1 MDSEEK
7 ITNSGSYLEE
17 LRKENEAFE
26 RLFINRPLQKYAASL
41 RLFVA
46 SDLNF
51 RNWVNL
57 LETIRSDV
65 YESIN
70 CALQLVELLIVLRNG
85 PLKGKTYAITSS
97 DDLEYLADTTE
108 KLLLDRL
115 DESYEVLHNMDD
127 IDHVADYTKEW
138 DKALS
143 IIPYREII
151 EFEEL
156 DYGGKRIELSA
167 LPYIKK
173 DLESCIEIVNGFIL
187 EADEGMTNRVIKR
200 ALRMKIPLN
209 NEIYQDFYDFLDYYH
224 LIPEAQ
230 KKAHMKSS
238 DPYASRSYIRA
249 KFNRAKQKS

>member
-1 MDSEEK
+1 MDNEEK
-7 ITNSGSYLEE
+7 TTTGSSYLEE
-17 LRKENEAFE
+17 LRKENDAFE

-41 RLFVA
+41 RLFVT
-46 SDLNF
+46 SDQNF
-51 RNWVNL
+51 RSWVNL
-57 LETIRSDV
+57 LKTIRSDV

-85 PLKGKTYAITSS
+85 PLKGKNYAITSS

-127 IDHVADYTKEW
+127 IDDIADYTKEW

-173 DLESCIEIVNGFIL
+173 DLESCIDIVNGFVL
-187 EADEGMTNRVIKR
+187 EADEGMTNRVIKW
-200 ALRMKIPLN
+200 ALKMKIPLN
-209 NEIYQDFYDFLDYYH
+209 NEIYQDFYDFLDFYH

-230 KKAHMKSS
+230 KKAHMKSL

>member
-1 MDSEEK
+1 MDNEEK
-7 ITNSGSYLEE
+7 TTTGSSYLEE
-17 LRKENEAFE
+17 LRKENDAFE

-41 RLFVA
+41 RLFVT
-46 SDLNF
+46 SDQCF
-51 RNWVNL
+51 RHWVNL
-57 LETIRSDV
+57 LKSIRTDV
-65 YESIN
+65 YNSIN

-85 PLKGKTYAITSS
+85 PLKGKTFVISSS

-108 KLLLDRL
+108 NLLLDRL

-127 IDHVADYTKEW
+127 IDDIADYTKEW

-143 IIPYREII
+143 IIPYRGTI
-151 EFEEL
+151 EYEDL
-156 DYGGKRIELSA
+156 GYGSKRIELA
-167 LPYIKK
+167 ELPYIKR
-173 DLESCIEIVNGFIL
+173 DLERCIDIVNGFVL
-187 EADEGMTNRVIKR
+187 EADEGMLNRVIKK

-209 NEIYQDFYDFLDYYH
+209 NEIYQDFYDFLDFYH

-230 KKAHMKSS
+230 KKAHSKSS